1 MRGFRGF
8 QNISKFRGIYGN
20 LVEISADVLLFAP
33 DFQKSSTFGLLIG
46 NLLEI
51 SADVPLF
58 ALDFQK
64 LSTFGLL
71 IGNLVEISADVLLF
85 ALDFQKRST
94 FGLLFGNL
102 VEIMP
107 RGSAFQADTH
117 LYTHRKALLGEHTAN
132 KWPVKCFSR
141 SYSPNPSPMFCFR

>member
-1 MRGFRGF
+1 MEDADKNHALFSNTRTMTMRGFRGF
-8 QNISKFRGIYGN
+8 QNISKFRGIY
-20 LVEISADVLLFAP
+20 
-33 DFQKSSTFGLLIG
+33 
-46 NLLEI
+46 
-51 SADVPLF
+51 
-58 ALDFQK
+58 
-64 LSTFGLL
+64 
-71 IGNLVEISADVLLF
+71 GNLVEISADVLLF

-141 SYSPNPSPMFCFR
+141 SYSPNSSPIFRFR

>member
-1 MRGFRGF
+1 MKDADKNHALFSNTRTMTMRGFRGF
-8 QNISKFRGIYGN
+8 QNISKFRGIY
-20 LVEISADVLLFAP
+20 
-33 DFQKSSTFGLLIG
+33 G

-141 SYSPNPSPMFCFR
+141 SYSPNSSPIFRFR